1 MSVCMFFKAHC
12 TKRTDM
18 LIIRAGTNDVHE
30 ESPKEITEKIIKLA
44 ENFKKD
50 CDNTEVIITTS
61 IRPPVQQGK
70 CNILSVS
77 LFNLKL

>member
-1 MSVCMFFKAHC
+1 V
-12 TKRTDM
+12 

-50 CDNTEVIITTS
+50 CNNTEVIITSS
-61 IRPPVQQGK
+61 IKP
-70 CNILSVS
+70 I
-77 LFNLKL
+77 